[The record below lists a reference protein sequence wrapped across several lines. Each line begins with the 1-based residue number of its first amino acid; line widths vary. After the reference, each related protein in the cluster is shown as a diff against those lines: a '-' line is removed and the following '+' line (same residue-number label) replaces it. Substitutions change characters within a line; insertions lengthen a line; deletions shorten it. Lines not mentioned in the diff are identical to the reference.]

1 MALSFMEN
9 YTDKRGPMSTQENK
23 EKTYNVILSKLFQVI
38 IDLNEEQQK
47 ELLDHAEQLLV
58 KEKRE
63 SIRKSCNIPI
73 NYAANDHVYA
83 NQIKNIS
90 ANGLFIETRRPL
102 IRGDEVIM
110 AFKVEGFDKSLKLRG
125 EIARANQIGFGVAF
139 KDVSPHIEEMIR
151 IIVDRME

>member
-1 MALSFMEN
+1 MALKLMEI
-9 YTDKRGPMSTQENK
+9 YSEKRGHMSTQENT

-38 IDLNEEQQK
+38 VDLSEEQQK

-58 KEKRE
+58 NEKRE
-63 SIRKSCNIPI
+63 NIRKSCNIPI

-110 AFKVEGFDKSLKLRG
+110 NFKMEGFDKSLKLKG

-139 KDVSPHIEEMIR
+139 KNVSPHIEEMIR
-151 IIVDRME
+151 VIVNRMK